1 MIKEMGIM
9 SKVEISE
16 YCKGCAFLCKTDKE
30 YCPNRM
36 TPYEA
41 QKRAEKLEVERFKN
55 LYKDI
60 TKNR

>member
-1 MIKEMGIM
+1 M
-9 SKVEISE
+9 SKIEISE